1 MGITGEDA
9 GRGGDNAG
17 DCGIGG
23 WPISVRTISRTTA
36 ESENGCVVRLYR
48 NEYNSLLTYEE
59 LYDAVDSEGS
69 ALPAEQWRDGYWNP
83 SEYIVEACLVGI
95 YSIVE
100 ALAAVVHR
108 ADGTA
113 LVEYTANNKVIAER
127 ILTDG

>member
-1 MGITGEDA
+1 MNVTGGRGVDGHQDA
-9 GRGGDNAG
+9 GDPESGREST
-17 DCGIGG
+17 
-23 WPISVRTISRTTA
+23 PVRTIRRTTA

-48 NEYNSLLTYEE
+48 NEDNSLLTYEE

-83 SEYIVEACLVGI
+83 SEYMVEACLVGI

-100 ALAAVVHR
+100 ALATVVHR
-108 ADGTA
+108 ADGTL